1 MSSPFTP
8 MGSNTSLHILV
19 YRQLK
24 ELIIS
29 GELKP
34 GDRLLE
40 YEIAAQLNTSK
51 TPIRE
56 AIRELSMEGLVLH
69 EKRKKITV
77 VDFTEQ
83 DIREI
88 LTLRAELEAIA
99 VKHAVENFNESDI
112 NEFAALIEELRDA
125 ESESDFLKVR
135 SIDIEKIHAFLINK
149 SGNSRLE
156 QMWKMLAS
164 QMMVLFQA
172 VDFNVKRSDFASD
185 RHAQLLGLISAG
197 ETTKAEDFIRQHVL
211 RNMESIIEKYTTK
224 KLT

>member
-1 MSSPFTP
+1 

>member
-1 MSSPFTP
+1 
-8 MGSNTSLHILV
+8 
-19 YRQLK
+19 
-24 ELIIS
+24 
-29 GELKP
+29 
-34 GDRLLE
+34 
-40 YEIAAQLNTSK
+40 
-51 TPIRE
+51 
-56 AIRELSMEGLVLH
+56 
-69 EKRKKITV
+69 
-77 VDFTEQ
+77 
-83 DIREI
+83 